1 MGITRRG
8 RYDLDRLWRKVEE
21 SHLLGM
27 NGPED
32 LTRIASVIMDGLG
45 VATADEAWAVLVG
58 DFRAGRRGT
67 RRSGERAGT
76 TIRMGAYLGHVGR
89 LSDER
94 ARLELCIEAIRF
106 GPRDPAL
113 HVRLLGL
120 AYAHDLHIGA
130 TEPSRLEAELA
141 LIDRVRET
149 VAPDSPEWRQL
160 RTIRGGV
167 RLHLGVLG
175 GEDDFDAAVEE
186 LADFA
191 GADEIDAEARAAQR
205 GALAILRTHQAVRTA
220 DEASLAIQA
229 DELAAVLD
237 ALSPENRS
245 RLRFEAA
252 REHALTSAR
261 LIRDRKG
268 LPVAPDVRPWLPIG
282 EVLRQVRLLPLDAR
296 PVALCE
302 TGMARMH
309 RAMAEEDTDV
319 ALEAVSLVE
328 DGLALLGPDALGWV
342 TYTFQLGWGLRWIA
356 REGRADRYAASL
368 LDRSVH
374 WLSRAIEAV
383 GGPEDPHWADISMET
398 AWAMRLRA
406 MCEPAVSNR
415 AGLDAAR
422 RTGADALYAAVRTV
436 FLQSGTDHAAW
447 SAYSFGNHALGV
459 ARWCLAD
466 AVPADAVR
474 TLDAGRGLALHA
486 ATVRTTVP
494 EMLRAAGRPDLAA
507 EWHEAEAHAGAPA
520 SAPGA
525 GLPTGPLGTGPSS
538 RLRRKV
544 LAALE
549 NLPDWERLW
558 DVPTPDNVGAALRGM
573 GRTAL
578 VYLLPGVDDEAGAA
592 VIVAPGGGVTSLRL
606 PGLGVDVVEAAE
618 RRVGGGRS
626 RDVRDVLA
634 QAARD
639 MGGPSVEEGV
649 GGALARLCGWAG
661 RVVMGPLLQAVGAAE
676 GRVPSL
682 VLVPMGA
689 LGAVPWHA
697 ARLPS
702 GRYACQ
708 EAEISYMPSARLL
721 CEVAGRRPTGV
732 RRAVVVGDPTG
743 DLEHAGAEARA
754 IHRTFYPEGTLL
766 GTATATPAT
775 VAGRVARQGGGVLH
789 LACHGTVE
797 AGRRHSSYL
806 KLSGG
811 RLPAEELT
819 EGASRLRDLELVVLA
834 ACRTNVS
841 GHGYDEAYSLSTAF
855 LVAGARS
862 VVGSLW
868 PVPDDATSLLMYM
881 THHYLNREGLPPGSA
896 LRRAQLWMLYPGRQA
911 PPGMPKEMV
920 ARVGRIK
927 ADDLIGWAGFTHLGW

>member
-8 RYDLDRLWRKVEE
+8 RYDLDRLERKVRRAAGRGD
-21 SHLLGM
+21 SSR
-27 NGPED
+27 ED
-32 LTRIASVIMDGLG
+32 LTRIVTVITDGLG
-45 VATADEAWAVLVG
+45 VATPDEAWGRLVA
-58 DFRAGRRGT
+58 DFRAGERGT
-67 RRSGERAGT
+67 PRSAERAS
-76 TIRMGAYLGHVGR
+76 TIILLADYLGQVGR
-89 LSDER
+89 LSDEA
-94 ARLELCIEAIRF
+94 ARLELCSEAIEF
-106 GPRDPAL
+106 GPQDPAL
-113 HVRLLGL
+113 QANLLFIAGQR
-120 AYAHDLHIGA
+120 DLYMGVA
-130 TEPSRLEAELA
+130 EPARLEAELA
-141 LIDRVRET
+141 LIEGVRRRL
-149 VAPDSPEWRQL
+149 APESPEWRRL
-160 RTIRGGV
+160 RLVRAGIRV
-167 RLHLGVLG
+167 HLGVFG
-175 GEDDFDAAVEE
+175 GEDDFDAAVED
-186 LADFA
+186 LTDVP
-191 GADEIDAEARAAQR
+191 GADMLGAEARAVAR
-205 GALAILRTHQAVRTA
+205 GTLAILRIHHGMRRG
-220 DEASLAIQA
+220 DETL
-229 DELAAVLD
+229 LAAQAAELEDVVD
-237 ALSPENRS
+237 ALPPGHGNRP
-245 RLRFEAA
+245 RFEAA
-252 REHALTSAR
+252 LELASTSAQVLRAGRGR
-261 LIRDRKG
+261 LISGGRPV
-268 LPVAPDVRPWLPIG
+268 LPVDEVR
-282 EVLRQVRLLPLDAR
+282 RQVQSLPADAR
-296 PVALCE
+296 PAALYERGTARLQRAVA
-302 TGMARMH
+302 TG
-309 RAMAEEDTDV
+309 DTAC
-319 ALEAVSLVE
+319 ALEAVALLE
-328 DGLALLGPDALGWV
+328 DGLAFLGPDALIWV
-342 TYTFQLGWGLRWIA
+342 PCAFQLGWGLRWIA
-356 REGRADRYAASL
+356 REGRADRHAASL

-374 WLSRAIEAV
+374 WLSRAIEAA
-383 GGPEDPHWADISMET
+383 GGPEDPHWADIGMET

-406 MCEPAVSNR
+406 MCEPAVANR
-415 AGLDAAR
+415 AGLEAAR
-422 RTGADALYAAVRTV
+422 RTGTDALHAAVRTV

-447 SAYSFGNHALGV
+447 SACSAGNQALGV
-459 ARWCLAD
+459 AGWCLAD

-558 DVPTPDNVGAALRGM
+558 DVPTPDSVGAALRGM

-639 MGGPSVEEGV
+639 MGGPSVGEGA

-754 IHRTFYPEGTLL
+754 IHRAFYPEGTLL

-775 VAGRVARQGGGVLH
+775 LAGRVARQGGGVLH

-881 THHYLNREGLPPGSA
+881 THHYLNREELTPGAA
-896 LRRAQLWMLYPGRQA
+896 LRRAQLWMLDPGRQA